1 LICIVQHP
9 RALRSPHRVGVTTPI
24 ARFTRRPLAVVVR
37 SLQNA
42 PSRSG
47 APTFAA
53 LVSPSLIAHALALA
67 PITSAHT
74 AKTLAHRANL
84 SIARLPARSRVFSI
98 PIASSSSPTSHA
110 ASYVHRVVVV
120 VVVVVVVARS
130 RSRVVAGFDR
140 VSIVA
145 RRAMPR
151 LGRRPTTRRSPARR
165 ARDDPTT
172 DDGEKDERRH
182 GGTAERTDGNTDRL
196 GFSEGGDSTTSPPPA
211 RHSARPIDD
220 DDAAMAR
227 GDDDARTRRVRVG
240 AMRGDGVDLAGDDRG
255 DDAGGERGDDAGD
268 GDAGGEERRDDDG
281 GDASDAGRATRDAAR
296 GGGDA
301 RTTRSKALG
310 GGGGGGAGRRGVFHG
325 LGAVFRTN
333 ARERR
338 RRRGRG
344 RGERTRRRGRGERTQ
359 VVGAR
364 GEDVGARGAVVRRLL
379 AARALG
385 ADFTSRRMDV
395 GE

>member
-1 LICIVQHP
+1 LYNT
-9 RALRSPHRVGVTTPI
+9 RARFARLASPHRVGVTTPI
-24 ARFTRRPLAVVVR
+24 ARSTRRPLAVVVR

-120 VVVVVVVARS
+120 VVVVVV
-130 RSRVVAGFDR
+130 AGFDR

-151 LGRRPTTRRSPARR
+151 LGRRPTTRRSPARTTRRSPARR

-182 GGTAERTDGNTDRL
+182 GGTDGWKHGPKHWGL
-196 GFSEGGDSTTSPPPA
+196 
-211 RHSARPIDD
+211 
-220 DDAAMAR
+220 
-227 GDDDARTRRVRVG
+227 VRVKLH
-240 AMRGDGVDLAGDDRG
+240 VNP
-255 DDAGGERGDDAGD
+255 
-268 GDAGGEERRDDDG
+268 
-281 GDASDAGRATRDAAR
+281 S
-296 GGGDA
+296 
-301 RTTRSKALG
+301 
-310 GGGGGGAGRRGVFHG
+310 V
-325 LGAVFRTN
+325 
-333 ARERR
+333 
-338 RRRGRG
+338 
-344 RGERTRRRGRGERTQ
+344 
-359 VVGAR
+359 
-364 GEDVGARGAVVRRLL
+364 
-379 AARALG
+379 
-385 ADFTSRRMDV
+385 
-395 GE
+395 

>member
-9 RALRSPHRVGVTTPI
+9 RALRSPRLASPHRVGVTTPI

-53 LVSPSLIAHALALA
+53 LVSPSRIAARARAPAHALALA

-110 ASYVHRVVVV
+110 ASYVHRVVV

-182 GGTAERTDGNTDRL
+182 GGTAERTDGNTDRN
-196 GFSEGGDSTTSPPPA
+196 T
-211 RHSARPIDD
+211 
-220 DDAAMAR
+220 
-227 GDDDARTRRVRVG
+227 
-240 AMRGDGVDLAGDDRG
+240 GV
-255 DDAGGERGDDAGD
+255 
-268 GDAGGEERRDDDG
+268 
-281 GDASDAGRATRDAAR
+281 
-296 GGGDA
+296 
-301 RTTRSKALG
+301 
-310 GGGGGGAGRRGVFHG
+310 
-325 LGAVFRTN
+325 
-333 ARERR
+333 
-338 RRRGRG
+338 
-344 RGERTRRRGRGERTQ
+344 
-359 VVGAR
+359 
-364 GEDVGARGAVVRRLL
+364 
-379 AARALG
+379 
-385 ADFTSRRMDV
+385 
-395 GE
+395 

>member
-9 RALRSPHRVGVTTPI
+9 RALRSPRLASPHRVGVTTPI

-120 VVVVVVVARS
+120 VVVVVVARS

-172 DDGEKDERRH
+172 DDGEKDERRN
-182 GGTAERTDGNTDRL
+182 GGKNV
-196 GFSEGGDSTTSPPPA
+196 P
-211 RHSARPIDD
+211 
-220 DDAAMAR
+220 
-227 GDDDARTRRVRVG
+227 
-240 AMRGDGVDLAGDDRG
+240 
-255 DDAGGERGDDAGD
+255 
-268 GDAGGEERRDDDG
+268 
-281 GDASDAGRATRDAAR
+281 
-296 GGGDA
+296 
-301 RTTRSKALG
+301 
-310 GGGGGGAGRRGVFHG
+310 
-325 LGAVFRTN
+325 
-333 ARERR
+333 REL
-338 RRRGRG
+338 
-344 RGERTRRRGRGERTQ
+344 
-359 VVGAR
+359 V
-364 GEDVGARGAVVRRLL
+364 
-379 AARALG
+379 
-385 ADFTSRRMDV
+385 
-395 GE
+395 